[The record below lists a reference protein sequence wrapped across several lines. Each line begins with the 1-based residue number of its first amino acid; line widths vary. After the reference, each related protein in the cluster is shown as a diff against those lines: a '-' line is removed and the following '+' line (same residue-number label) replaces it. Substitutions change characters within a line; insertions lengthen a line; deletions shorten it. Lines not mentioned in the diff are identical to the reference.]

1 MIKVIWTLFG
11 QPQQGQWL
19 HDCRPTDGLNAASV
33 FDQQERAK
41 PFLILTFLVRKE
53 PFLILTFL
61 DPPPPPPLPSTG
73 QYENLQMSDVGL
85 ASPYSETD
93 HHGNNSLANS
103 GKHDSGAALACRT
116 GPSLFGLV
124 STSFC
129 CAGRNPKRM
138 AEKKKSA
145 KGSQLKSNGNGKH
158 GKTKTDP

>member
-1 MIKVIWTLFG
+1 MIWTLFG
-11 QPQQGQWL
+11 QPQQEQSL

-41 PFLILTFLVRKE
+41 PC
-53 PFLILTFL
+53 LILTFL
-61 DPPPPPPLPSTG
+61 DPPLHHPCPTG

-93 HHGNNSLANS
+93 HHGNSSVANS

-138 AEKKKSA
+138 AEQKFGQRQTVEIS
-145 KGSQLKSNGNGKH
+145 
-158 GKTKTDP
+158 